1 MQVKQIYGILNDVMK
16 EVTGGY
22 ISVLND
28 EGEQVRQEVI
38 VNEDLSNIVDMGTL
52 VFDPHRNWTDNYV
65 KSMINRIGREV
76 FVDRTYEG
84 YAPDV
89 RRDAW
94 EYGSIMSKTRCK
106 IFDAKPNP
114 SWSLEKGQ
122 TVNQFEFCPPEV
134 TQKFYNHKE
143 AWQIDCS
150 FTNEQ
155 LKESFTSAE
164 AMNRFI
170 GMIEN
175 RINTSMT
182 IYIDSL
188 IMRTINNFMA
198 EKIKDKNGI
207 VDVLTPF
214 NALRTTPLT
223 AEQAANDKDW
233 FRYFA
238 LQVKKYVERFRAPS
252 VKFNTEDS
260 NVTFTPR
267 DFARLVIHSDI
278 SSAMEV
284 YLQSDTYHDDLVK
297 IGQYETV
304 PFWQTQGENYDL
316 AETSRIDVKVSS
328 DGTII
333 DRNYIVG
340 VLFDY
345 DALGVLNDN
354 RRTASSYNS
363 NGEYWTN
370 FYKIDTSHFNDLAEN
385 GIIFIMGSGQPNVIT
400 TPMEQNETIWGYKVS
415 DLQGSDLTVDNNF
428 MKISGTLEYIVD
440 GALPPTWGNGNF
452 MALKWL
458 SIPADATSCQIGI
471 DNLVEII
478 NDPERNGTV
487 KVSDTTKKLRVVTT
501 TPAGVQTQLYDL
513 SGLTLRTPSAKI
525 SPRDTTIA
533 SGSTLQ
539 LTASDV
545 YPAGISVTWESSNQ
559 QSATVSDAGLVTAAY
574 SGNSYISLMYGD
586 TELDKIKITVTEQ
599 QQQTKKTTKKT
610 E

>member
-1 MQVKQIYGILNDVMK
+1 MLVKQIYGILNDVMK

-22 ISVLND
+22 IAVYND
-28 EGEQVRQEVI
+28 QGEETRQEVI

-52 VFDPHRNWTDNYV
+52 VFDESRNWKDNYV

-122 TVNQFEFCPPEV
+122 TVNQFEFCPPDV
-134 TQKFYNHKE
+134 SQKFYNHKE

-150 FTNEQ
+150 FTDAQ
-155 LKESFTSAE
+155 LKESFTSPE

-198 EKIKDKNGI
+198 EKISDKNGV

-223 AEQAANDKDW
+223 AEKASNDKDW
-233 FRYFA
+233 YRYFA

-252 VKFNTEDS
+252 VKFNTEES

-267 DFARLVIHSDI
+267 EFSRLVIHSDI
-278 SSAMEV
+278 SSGMEV

-297 IGQYETV
+297 IGKYETV
-304 PFWQTQGENYDL
+304 PFWQSQGENYDL
-316 AETSRIDVKVSS
+316 AETSRIDVKTSS
-328 DGTII
+328 KGTII

-340 VLFDY
+340 VLFDF
-345 DALGVLNDN
+345 DALGVLNEN
-354 RRTASSYNS
+354 RRTTSSYNA

-370 FYKIDTSHFNDLAEN
+370 FYKIDTSYFNDLAEN
-385 GIIFIMGSGQPNVIT
+385 GIIFVMGNGIPNVIT
-400 TPMEQNETIWGYKVS
+400 EPMAQDAKVWGYDVS
-415 DLQGSDLTVDNNF
+415 DLQGADLTVDNNNL
-428 MKISGTLEYIVD
+428 KISGTLKYITT

-452 MALKWL
+452 LALKWL
-458 SIPADATSCQIGI
+458 SVPSDATSCLVGI
-471 DNLVEII
+471 ENTVDII

-487 KVSDTTKKLRVVTT
+487 KVSDITKKLKVITT
-501 TPAGVQTQLYDL
+501 TPGGVNTQEYDL
-513 SGLTLRTPSAKI
+513 SGLIL
-525 SPRDTTIA
+525 
-533 SGSTLQ
+533 
-539 LTASDV
+539 
-545 YPAGISVTWESSNQ
+545 E
-559 QSATVSDAGLVTAAY
+559 AAP
-574 SGNSYISLMYGD
+574 
-586 TELDKIKITVTEQ
+586 Q
-599 QQQTKKTTKKT
+599 QQNETRDAAPEDEAAETTTKKTTKK
-610 E
+610 